1 MANKSRSKTAE
12 NYSAQYKASKKWESN
27 RKRKLERTLKEQ
39 PENQQV
45 KDALKSMVYRRKTP
59 TTRQWSAS
67 WIKVAKLIK
76 QFSGKFDREAMSSND
91 KTAAEAMRLSRKERP
106 FTIPIGKSKSF
117 FSLYERSNLNS

>member
-12 NYSAQYKASKKWESN
+12 NYSAQYKSSKKWETN

-67 WIKVAKLIK
+67 WIHTAKLFK
-76 QFSGKFDREAMSSND
+76 MFTGKFDREIMSSND
-91 KTAAEAMRLSRKERP
+91 KVAYEAMRLSRKERP
-106 FTIPIGKSKSF
+106 FTMPIGKSKSF

>member
-12 NYSAQYKASKKWESN
+12 NYSAQYKASKKWEAN

-39 PENQQV
+39 PTNQQV

-59 TTRQWSAS
+59 VTSQWSAS
-67 WIKVAKLIK
+67 WIHTAKLIK
-76 QFSGKFDREAMSSND
+76 QFTGKFDRDIMSSND
-91 KTAAEAMRLSRKERP
+91 KVASEALRSSRKNYE
-106 FTIPIGKSKSF
+106 FTMPVGKSKSF

>member
-1 MANKSRSKTAE
+1 MANKARSKTAE
-12 NYSAQYKASKKWESN
+12 NYSAQYKSSKKWEAN

-59 TTRQWSAS
+59 NTREWSAS
-67 WIKVAKLIK
+67 WIHVAKLFK
-76 QFSGKFDREAMSSND
+76 MFTGKFDREIMSSNE
-91 KTAAEAMRLSRKERP
+91 KVASEAMKLSRKERP
-106 FTIPIGKSKSF
+106 FTMPIGKSKSF